1 MRIRH
6 LARLALV
13 LAVAT
18 AGLALMRPS
27 WACGCGALI
36 TSTRSGV
43 DVADETSI
51 VRYDGGQEEI
61 VMRLSVRS
69 QARDAAWL
77 MPTPARAR
85 VTLGES
91 DWFDQLDRLTEPA
104 VVRHRRWLPRLGGDR
119 TVGAE
124 APRTGD
130 GVGVLGRQRLGPFE
144 VTTLSAGDS
153 GALASWLT
161 AHGYR
166 LPGRL
171 AEALKPYVARHWTYT
186 AIKLAPRQGR
196 LTGALDPLRVTF
208 AADAPVYPIR
218 LSRLAASPQSVHLY
232 VLAPHRVSISGL
244 SMLTTYAG
252 RVTPSMVASPGLRSM
267 VGDGAFL
274 TEVVRH
280 GVPPADFTDDLRL
293 GYTADTP
300 YREVENVDG
309 GLVTFLGVPAYLWF
323 IAGVLLVIVAGA
335 AAALVSARRAARA
348 RRGAAA
354 ASPGTDGTTGENRP
368 GSPPAVPRR

>member
-1 MRIRH
+1 
-6 LARLALV
+6 
-13 LAVAT
+13 
-18 AGLALMRPS
+18 MRPS
-27 WACGCGALI
+27 WACGCGALV
-36 TSTRSGV
+36 TSSRSGV

-77 MPTPARAR
+77 MPTPTRAR

-104 VVRHRRWLPRLGGDR
+104 VVRHRRWLPRLGGG
-119 TVGAE
+119 TEGAS
-124 APRTGD
+124 AVPKAGD

-208 AADAPVYPIR
+208 GSDTPIYPIR
-218 LSRLAASPQSVHLY
+218 LSRLATSPQSVHLY
-232 VLAPHRVSISGL
+232 VLAPHRVTVSGL
-244 SMLTTYAG
+244 DGMITTFAG

-267 VGDGAFL
+267 LGDGAFL

-280 GVPPADFTDDLRL
+280 GIPPSDFTDDLRL

-300 YREVENVDG
+300 YREVEEVDG
-309 GLVTFLGVPAYLWF
+309 GLVTFLGVPAFLWF
-323 IAGVLLVIVAGA
+323 TVGALAVVVAGGA
-335 AAALVSARRAARA
+335 ATVVSARRAARA
-348 RRGAAA
+348 RRGKAGAAPPA
-354 ASPGTDGTTGENRP
+354 TDGNRP
-368 GSPPAVPRR
+368 ESPPALPRR